1 MSANIFGFQRVE
13 HMNCRYTTNWLK
25 VMNVLFIKNTFNILS
40 EIIPKSCGL
49 T

>member
-1 MSANIFGFQRVE
+1 
-13 HMNCRYTTNWLK
+13 MNCRYTTKWLK
-25 VMNVLFIKNTFNILS
+25 VMNVLFIKNTFIILS